1 MITVF
6 NCELPAHNISSFA
19 HQSSLTKV
27 TRLYHQLRLSSLTL
41 QSSSATLQLRPQAQ
55 QGFFIGEKPVELFWQ
70 TRTKDWLWI
79 QAETDV
85 TLQRRSGLPKCIFN
99 NLLSN
104 ETRSTSS
111 ACHSHNSMNICYSWY
126 LAYKAPGVE
135 FLSEHAWLS
144 WRWSGVCL
152 VPEVN
157 SGHRYRWLWWN
168 GEHYWNAS
176 HLRLILSP
184 QSVSDRRKDLLT
196 AGCPLP
202 PSVCLFLSHIR
213 IQALQFTPL
222 CGHIH
227 FLDFWCSL
235 SWSSKPQMF
244 GLHSSIEE
252 QQAALLFSLSFFRQS
267 IPLLESVTNSFSQ
280 L

>member
-1 MITVF
+1 MHFQQFICLMRLDPLALHAIVIT
-6 NCELPAHNISSFA
+6 LWIS
-19 HQSSLTKV
+19 V
-27 TRLYHQLRLSSLTL
+27 TADTLHIKLLVLSSCLNMH
-41 QSSSATLQLRPQAQ
+41 
-55 QGFFIGEKPVELFWQ
+55 
-70 TRTKDWLWI
+70 DW
-79 QAETDV
+79 A
-85 TLQRRSGLPKCIFN
+85 G
-99 NLLSN
+99 
-104 ETRSTSS
+104 
-111 ACHSHNSMNICYSWY
+111 
-126 LAYKAPGVE
+126 
-135 FLSEHAWLS
+135 
-144 WRWSGVCL
+144 RWSGVCL

-222 CGHIH
+222 CGYIH
-227 FLDFWCSL
+227 FPDFWCSL

-252 QQAALLFSLSFFRQS
+252 QQAALLFSLSFFRPKPS
-267 IPLLESVTNSFSQ
+267 HFWKV
-280 L
+280 